1 MNITELELTSTVPIT
16 GLVFPLLYFTLHL
29 PTPKTPIRAGLKAID
44 WSGSTLIVSG
54 ALMLLIGLHLGGV
67 HDPWNS
73 SVVICLIV
81 FGIFAGALFVVN
93 EWKIASHPVIPVQL
107 FSTTSSSAAYAVCF
121 FHAFAFMGVAYYLPL
136 YFQSVLQEGPLMSGV
151 YLLPFIISSSIAA
164 AFTGLYIQRTGRYMP
179 AVYSGLAL
187 MTLGIGLL
195 TSLEVEANWAKLVC
209 YQLIG
214 GIGFG
219 MNLEGPLLAVQAV
232 VPTQDVAA
240 ATAAMSFMR
249 TISTA
254 ISIVIGGVVFQN
266 EMSDKM
272 KMLTDGLGSEL
283 ASMFGGSSAVANID
297 LIKDLPVKQKLV
309 ARTAFFQSTRTMWIV
324 VCIHSSLSGCT
335 EREVLS

>member
-1 MNITELELTSTVPIT
+1 
-16 GLVFPLLYFTLHL
+16 
-29 PTPKTPIRAGLKAID
+29 
-44 WSGSTLIVSG
+44 
-54 ALMLLIGLHLGGV
+54 MLLIGLHLGGV